1 MDQIKTGKFIAQIR
15 KEKGMTQRQ
24 LADKL
29 FISDKTISKWETGK
43 GMPEVSLM
51 MPLCEILGI
60 NVNEFL
66 TGERIPDENYKKKAE
81 ENIMNI
87 MREKEESI
95 RKIIISIV
103 TAAISMLASFT
114 LFIIADVLEIDTW
127 LRVLLI
133 VIGLIVLFGGII
145 VAGIE
150 DMYTGTF
157 ECKHCKTRFVPSTKQ
172 YILGSHTLT
181 KRKLTCPECG
191 KRSYCKHRLTH

>member
-1 MDQIKTGKFIAQIR
+1 MDQIKTRKFIAQMR
-15 KEKGMTQRQ
+15 KERGLTQIQ

-29 FISDKTISKWETGK
+29 FISNKTISKWETGK

-51 MPLCEILGI
+51 LPLCEALGI
-60 NVNEFL
+60 NVNELL

-95 RKIIISIV
+95 RRIIISVITGV
-103 TAAISMLASFT
+103 ISMLGGFT
-114 LFIIADVLEIDTW
+114 LIIIAGTLEIDTW

-133 VIGLIVLFGGII
+133 VIGSIVLFGGII

-157 ECKHCKTRFVPSTKQ
+157 ECKHCKARFVPSAKQ
-172 YILGSHTLT
+172 YILGAHTPT
-181 KRKLTCPECG
+181 TRKLTCPECG